1 MKRIIAFVL
10 AAALLLFTLTS
21 CGKKVI
27 TDEEGNT
34 HVLVTKR
41 GGEPAQ
47 DENGN
52 LIEKV
57 TNADGE
63 KVTQAVTYPRVTQN
77 SKDEVENAYFKVKIP
92 DDWTYDDSINTFRI
106 QHDGKCKGTEG
117 GVCEISAE
125 SAGHGDVD
133 VLYNNRLGT
142 ETMLKE
148 YQSDFVGE
156 IKQYETKLFNLDV
169 KAFNSKH
176 SSGATY
182 YFFVFSYANAAV
194 GITAL
199 VNDECLA
206 NGFDIENFIN
216 ENFTL
221 KKLG

>member
-169 KAFNSKH
+169 KAFSSKH